1 MPNKEIKLTK
11 SSGNVFRDLGFANP
25 EECIAKADL
34 AISIN
39 KIIKEKG
46 YTQTEAAEI
55 LGINQP
61 KVSALSK
68 GILSGFS
75 LERLISFLNLLK
87 KDVEIVVKDKPT
99 RSKTQGRLNVV
110 FTDAKGVLL

>member
-1 MPNKEIKLTK
+1 MHTK
-11 SSGNVFRDLGFANP
+11 DNIVKKTLGPLSANLVSTLYSRNRP
-25 EECIAKADL
+25 IFHFK
-34 AISIN
+34 
-39 KIIKEKG
+39 
-46 YTQTEAAEI
+46 EAAEI

-75 LERLISFLNLLK
+75 LERLICFLNLLK
-87 KDVEIVVKDKPT
+87 KDVEIVVKDKPA

-110 FTDAKGVLL
+110 FTDANGSLL